1 MPPCLVLTLA
11 HILTS
16 LCPTPT
22 NPNQTF
28 QKIHGFGG
36 ALTQSSATVYK
47 ELPEELQAAVI
58 EAYYGPTGI
67 GYTTGRM
74 PIHSCDFS
82 VDTYTFDDVAG
93 DYDLGKFDTTVAHDR
108 NLSLPMI
115 HAAIAANPSLKLFG
129 SPWSPPAWMKDN
141 NDMLW
146 GGSLL
151 DEAKESWA
159 QVMKKRT
166 TCGLPPGFRGAPS
179 STTLLSHANTSPIG
193 SPQWIRVDH
202 LDALAFV
209 QTTLQHRQTTDI
221 RSVLRV
227 LTVTDPP
234 FPSISPNGSRPTRLR
249 ACPCGA

>member
-1 MPPCLVLTLA
+1 MTLTMPPCLVLTLA
-11 HILTS
+11 RILTS
-16 LCPTPT
+16 LCPNPT
-22 NPNQTF
+22 NPTQTF

-47 ELPEELQAAVI
+47 QLPEELQAAVI

-93 DYDLGKFDTTVAHDR
+93 DYDLEKFDTTVAYDQ

-115 HAAIAANPSLKLFG
+115 HAAIAVNPSLRLFG

-159 QVMKKRT
+159 QVIERRT
-166 TCGLPPGFRGAPS
+166 TYGL
-179 STTLLSHANTSPIG
+179 SP
-193 SPQWIRVDH
+193 
-202 LDALAFV
+202 AFV
-209 QTTLQHRQTTDI
+209 LRQAVPRFLRTPTLAPRHSLLDT
-221 RSVLRV
+221 
-227 LTVTDPP
+227 
-234 FPSISPNGSRPTRLR
+234 
-249 ACPCGA
+249 C